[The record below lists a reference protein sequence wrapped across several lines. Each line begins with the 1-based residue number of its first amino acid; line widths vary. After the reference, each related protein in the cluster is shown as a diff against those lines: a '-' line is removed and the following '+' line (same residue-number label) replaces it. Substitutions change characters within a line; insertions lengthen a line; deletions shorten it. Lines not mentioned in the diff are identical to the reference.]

1 MNLVVWILRLIIW
14 RSATGFRC
22 YLAMFLSGTGK
33 DSASKLEF
41 NPALMQFAQE
51 EKVLLFLR
59 NAKAETYSRGCAYSS

>member
-1 MNLVVWILRLIIW
+1 
-14 RSATGFRC
+14 
-22 YLAMFLSGTGK
+22 MFLSGTGK